1 MAAGRVGFVPRRPAI
16 FRERTSIRD
25 MKAVLLGLMVL
36 VAAGCAGLSRTAADR
51 AFCEAEPTDQVERQA
66 TRELCR

>member
-1 MAAGRVGFVPRRPAI
+1 
-16 FRERTSIRD
+16 
-25 MKAVLLGLMVL
+25 MKAVLLGLVLL
-36 VAAGCAGLSRTAADR
+36 VAAGCAGFSRTAADR